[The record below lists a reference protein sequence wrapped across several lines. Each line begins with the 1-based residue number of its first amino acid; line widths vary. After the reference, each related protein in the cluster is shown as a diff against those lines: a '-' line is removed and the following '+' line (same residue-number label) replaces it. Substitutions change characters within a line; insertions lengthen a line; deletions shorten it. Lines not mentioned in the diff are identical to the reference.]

1 MLQKR
6 ISNEKVALMLTIQ
19 TRSCFL
25 FFSFESDQN
34 VLMACTSLRNSKNIQ
49 NGVFFFFLILGMTW
63 FTTTAMERD
72 ILNAPAFFV

>member
-19 TRSCFL
+19 TQSCFL

-49 NGVFFFFLILGMTW
+49 NGVFFFFNFRNDLVYNNSNGKGYT
-63 FTTTAMERD
+63 
-72 ILNAPAFFV
+72 

>member
-49 NGVFFFFLILGMTW
+49 NGVFFFFFNFRNDLVYNNSNGKGYT
-63 FTTTAMERD
+63 
-72 ILNAPAFFV
+72 